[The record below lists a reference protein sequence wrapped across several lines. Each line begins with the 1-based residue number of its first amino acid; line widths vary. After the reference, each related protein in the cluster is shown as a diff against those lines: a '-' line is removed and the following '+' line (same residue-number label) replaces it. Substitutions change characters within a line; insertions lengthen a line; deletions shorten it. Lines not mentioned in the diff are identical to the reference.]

1 MPLTLEMPVVDAEL
15 PSMLGEE
22 NTTAEAAADL
32 LDFGDAEETQA
43 EQEDEPEPPP
53 AAAEEHPTKPKR
65 GRKKKQQESESEPGQ
80 DHPLDTNAPTGEAPA
95 DATPHSM
102 PSTRQ
107 FQIAQVR
114 ALYVEV
120 CLEMA
125 ECEAEIEDKKDELK
139 RLQKQFASLSIEL
152 RLAMRDAEYQP
163 MLPLGNDQPAASAV
177 PLQSPSESDAWR
189 QVSINQ
195 LGLSPKLEEK
205 LVDAGAINIGQL
217 EDLRAEISQGRA
229 KWPKGVGP
237 ARITEIENAVID
249 WLSKNRDA
257 STFAELTTV
266 TPGDIPT
273 AQQWEA
279 MSEDQRRDFIAR
291 RAEAINDGTDGCLDS
306 KNGETIRHWDQ
317 GFADFNTSIEPGN
330 GSVRACE
337 LRDCIYLPGPEMD
350 DWIRG
355 WLSAGAEEREP
366 APSANPA
373 AGAFTSLDDL

>member
-229 KWPKGVGP
+229 KWPKGVGA
-237 ARITEIENAVID
+237 ARITEIENAVVE
-249 WLSKNRDA
+249 WLTKNRDGQA
-257 STFAELTTV
+257 FAESRTV
-266 TPGDIPT
+266 SESEPKKPT
-273 AQQWEA
+273 AVEWDS
-279 MSEDQRRDFIAR
+279 MSKKDRSAYVNAR
-291 RAEAINDGTDGCLDS
+291 ADVIRGGSLDS
-306 KNGETIRHWDQ
+306 PPKDKDHYWNNGYANRLD
-317 GFADFNTSIEPGN
+317 G
-330 GSVRACE
+330 CE
-337 LRDCIYLPGPEMD
+337 LRDCIYIPGPEMD

-355 WLSAGAEEREP
+355 WL
-366 APSANPA
+366 A
-373 AGAFTSLDDL
+373 AGQTPDEQTNIVGTSKFTSLDDL